1 MLCDLHTHTHH
12 SFDGASHATAH
23 AMAKAAIDAGI
34 GVLALT
40 DHCEVNGQVQG
51 LYAHFDQAASFAE
64 ATAARDAF
72 ADQLML
78 LRGIELGQPLEHP
91 EAALAMREAHDY
103 DFVILSLHNIP
114 DVPDFYLLRTD
125 RMSEQH
131 YHALYDRLLDEM
143 IRSVCFPGVHTLA
156 HVTYPVRYWAE
167 AGKKFDLT
175 PHYPRFMRLF
185 EALCKQGVA
194 LEVNVSTLWKGY
206 GFAMPDRELLQ
217 LYRSFGGELVTVGS
231 DAHAPENVGNCIAEG
246 FALLRE
252 CGFDRITAC
261 KDGKQFFIPITE

>member
-12 SFDGASHATAH
+12 SFDGFADATAL
-23 AMAKAAIDAGI
+23 AMAKAAVDAGI

-51 LYAHFDQAASFAE
+51 IYAHFDQAASFAE

-72 ADQLML
+72 ADRLTL
-78 LRGIELGQPLEHP
+78 LRGLELGQPMEHP
-91 EAALAMREAHDY
+91 EQALAMKEAHDY

-125 RMSEQH
+125 RMSDAH

-143 IRSVCFPGVHTLA
+143 IRSVAFPGVHTLA
-156 HVTYPVRYWAE
+156 HVTYPLRYWAE
-167 AGKKFDLT
+167 AGKQFDITQHIPRLT
-175 PHYPRFMRLF
+175 KLF
-185 EALCKQGVA
+185 EMLCKHGVA

-206 GFAMPDRELLQ
+206 GFAMPDRELLG
-217 LYRSFGGELVTVGS
+217 LYTKVGGELITIGS
-231 DAHAPENVGNCIAEG
+231 DAHAPQHIGSS
-246 FALLRE
+246 
-252 CGFDRITAC
+252 FDRTAELL
-261 KDGKQFFIPITE
+261 KSLGFTHYLVFERRKPRPLPL

>member
-12 SFDGASHATAH
+12 SFDGDPRATAH
-23 AMAKAAIDAGI
+23 AMAQAAVDAGV

-51 LYAHFDQAASFAE
+51 LYPYFDQAASFAE
-64 ATAARDAF
+64 ISAARDAF
-72 ADQLML
+72 ADRLTL
-78 LRGIELGQPLEHP
+78 LRGMEMGQPMEHP
-91 EAALAMREAHDY
+91 EQALAMREAHDY

-114 DVPDFYLLRTD
+114 NVPDFYLLRTD

-143 IRSVCFPGVHTLA
+143 IRSVAFPGVHTLA
-156 HVTYPVRYWAE
+156 HMTYPARYWAE
-167 AGKKFDLT
+167 AGKQLDLA

-185 EALCKQGVA
+185 EALCKNGVV

-206 GFAMPDRELLQ
+206 GFAMPDREVLS
-217 LYRSFGGELVTVGS
+217 LYKSFGGELVTIGS
-231 DAHAPENVGNCIAEG
+231 DAHAPEHVGCSIADG
-246 FALLRE
+246 YRMLKE
-252 CGFDRITAC
+252 CGFESITAY
-261 KDGKQFFIPITE
+261 KQGKQMQIPIEI